1 MTDLA
6 YSILPDQIDAL
17 LTDEHN
23 NIANLANAAALL
35 KQSLPDVNWAGFY
48 IYNTTEDTLDLG
60 PFQGNVACMHIQNG
74 SGVCGTAFKT
84 QKTLRVK
91 NVHEF
96 KGHIACDSASNSE
109 LVIPI
114 TINGK
119 PLGVLD
125 IDSPSLDRF
134 TAEDETILTEFT
146 ANLIKH
152 LAI

>member
-6 YSILPDQIDAL
+6 YSILPSQVDAL

-23 NIANLANAAALL
+23 TIANLANAAALL

-48 IYNTTEDTLDLG
+48 IYDSATDTLDLG

-74 SGVCGTAFKT
+74 NGVCGTAFKT
-84 QKTLRVK
+84 QKTLRIK
-91 NVHEF
+91 NVHDF

-109 LVIPI
+109 IVIPI
-114 TINGK
+114 TKEGQTF
-119 PLGVLD
+119 GVLD
-125 IDSPSLDRF
+125 IDSPSVDRF
-134 TAEDETILTEFT
+134 TAEDEAILTEFVN
-146 ANLIKH
+146 NLVKH